1 MGALGGV
8 AESAANGKPRVEGS
22 AHSTRCLRPG
32 RTRRG
37 ASSSWRRQH
46 IASKTRWGLASNQG
60 QPRLETRQVVAQH
73 LHQHGKM
80 VKVPFVPLNTYTSA
94 VWTTQKQRFSAS
106 WTHQDQRGAG
116 ANRPSRRQAHA
127 DASHRRRQPCRRTP
141 GQRPKPGRR
150 QDDQHGHQQRDE
162 WGLL

>member
-1 MGALGGV
+1 MSLPKG
-8 AESAANGKPRVEGS
+8 EW
-22 AHSTRCLRPG
+22 
-32 RTRRG
+32 TRR
-37 ASSSWRRQH
+37 AHEATTQKPARAVEAHFPR
-46 IASKTRWGLASNQG
+46 LP
-60 QPRLETRQVVAQH
+60 QPRTGQVVAQH

-80 VKVPFVPLNTYTSA
+80 VKLSFVCKNTYTSA

-162 WGLL
+162 WGLLWCNFALKRARSPPTSKKRKF